1 MATKKRKEQ
10 LESLLDWEREGDRLP
25 KTVNLF
31 NRKISKDLYLYEIKE
46 KVWNIALVKENTDKT
61 GLIINQSTIL
71 KHETLI
77 QLGLSI
83 LDAIKQTEDRFIKG
97 D

>member
-10 LESLLDWEREGDRLP
+10 LENLLEWERDNRLP
-25 KTVNLF
+25 ETKNLF
-31 NRKISKDLYLYEIKE
+31 NRQIGDRLFLYEISP
-46 KVWNIALVKENTDKT
+46 KVWNIALVEISEDGT
-61 GLIINQSTIL
+61 INNRSTIL

-83 LDAIKQTEDRFIKG
+83 LDAVAYQKRR
-97 D
+97 